1 MTNINAPS
9 QTLNDLDGASAANNP
24 QTDPNLSHGTSKHAS
39 SNSNAPNTQ
48 AHDPFANLTPTE
60 VPAAIA
66 RKVTS
71 LSPELLQQIIHQ
83 VQTLCVNSP
92 EQAHA
97 MLTHY
102 PHLAYA
108 LLQAL
113 LVTES
118 ISSPEAI
125 VILYSALFYTDLCR
139 WHCGPTDLDVRS
151 SSKGQRTGPDL

>member
-9 QTLNDLDGASAANNP
+9 QTLNDLDAASVANNP

-125 VILYSALFYTDLCR
+125 VILYSAVFYTDLR
-139 WHCGPTDLDVRS
+139 R
-151 SSKGQRTGPDL
+151 